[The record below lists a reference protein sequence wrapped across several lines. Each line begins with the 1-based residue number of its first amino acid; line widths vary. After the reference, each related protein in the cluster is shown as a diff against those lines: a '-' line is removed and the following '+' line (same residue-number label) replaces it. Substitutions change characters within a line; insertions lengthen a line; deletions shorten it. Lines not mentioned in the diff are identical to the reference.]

1 MFRGSA
7 LREEGAGGGQ
17 FFAAAIAFAGELD
30 GVLVMLA
37 RDGGLA
43 GECVCGAAK
52 LSEQFGELLACRQDL
67 AGTGVE
73 KRTGSECFH

>member
-37 RDGGLA
+37 RDGA
-43 GECVCGAAK
+43 RV
-52 LSEQFGELLACRQDL
+52 SF
-67 AGTGVE
+67 
-73 KRTGSECFH
+73 